1 MRATQF
7 VRFSLVAAAL
17 AVCGL
22 AACAE
27 ERIYTQNGD
36 GGGFTYFPIGN
47 WSTGNKTFQPGDDV
61 VYRVADNLVDYAHYV
76 AVTNAHTTFGALS
89 TTNLDVT
96 LEFANWHTR
105 TGKIS
110 FADLSGWAG
119 TLWFFRPDVV
129 NLTQS
134 TTISRLRASD
144 RSA

>member
-1 MRATQF
+1 MRVNQF
-7 VRFSLVAAAL
+7 AQFALAAAVL

-22 AACAE
+22 SAYAE

-36 GGGFTYFPIGN
+36 SGGFTYFPEGS
-47 WSTGNKTFQPGDDV
+47 WSTGNKSFVPGDDV
-61 VYRVADNLVDYAHYV
+61 VYRVGSGQVDLAHFI

-96 LEFANWHTR
+96 LEFADWR
-105 TGKIS
+105 TGGGDIFFS
-110 FADLSGWAG
+110 DLSGWAG